1 MAVNVYL
8 IFFHAYTTK
17 QLRALDFKYLLGCY
31 GTSFVPAFVY
41 IFVSSQS
48 RGRIYGPAIVGGNV
62 QVLPQTLISLQIWCW
77 VTVEWEFLR
86 ILTLYGFV
94 WCVGFPK
101 PHEVAILTTGR
112 IAILLALVI
121 YCLACKV
128 IWQNREQLHGFM
140 NPFNENPFAN
150 TVTTEVTVTREDRP
164 SCSLTSGIS
173 KEINEQGSD
182 GINPYSVEIAVGPQD
197 KPRNPKPTILKMR
210 SLSRSAAKMDPNADA
225 CLYARVA
232 FLFFLALIITWVSFF

>member
-1 MAVNVYL
+1 M
-8 IFFHAYTTK
+8 
-17 QLRALDFKYLLGCY
+17 
-31 GTSFVPAFVY
+31 
-41 IFVSSQS
+41 
-48 RGRIYGPAIVGGNV
+48 
-62 QVLPQTLISLQIWCW
+62 
-77 VTVEWEFLR
+77 EWEFLR
-86 ILTLYGFV
+86 ILTLYGVV

-101 PHEVAILTTGR
+101 PYGIALLTTSR

-128 IWQNREQLHGFM
+128 IWQNREQLQGFM

-164 SCSLTSGIS
+164 SFSLPSGFSNDNNS
-173 KEINEQGSD
+173 KRERD
-182 GINPYSVEIAVGPQD
+182 AFDPYSVEIAVGPQD

-232 FLFFLALIITWVSFF
+232 FLFFLALIITWVSAFPCEPQDPISQY